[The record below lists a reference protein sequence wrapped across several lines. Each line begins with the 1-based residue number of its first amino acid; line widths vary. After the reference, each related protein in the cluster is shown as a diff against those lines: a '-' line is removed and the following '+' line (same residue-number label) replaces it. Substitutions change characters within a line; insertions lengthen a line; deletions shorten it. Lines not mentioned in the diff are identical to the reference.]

1 MAGSLLLVLAADVDA
16 ASWQWSAL
24 PGRERVTID
33 LDEARQESGASR
45 TGTTQLDIALRS
57 APASFSRAGAAPTLG
72 SLVTGLETGSAGL
85 RLHLRDAAF
94 GYIVS
99 RPNPKRVVIDV
110 FPDPLGTRWNNPGTP
125 APPSAPS
132 RAVSAQPQAPE
143 VGQTPRPALRGT
155 PGSSPLTGNPSPQN
169 PSTAS
174 ASNVGTNTAVFPQA
188 QTLPPAAQP
197 QRRGRGASADNVE
210 IPKTQTEDR
219 KDSRPVTT
227 MGRMAA
233 SAHPAQTDTPGSN
246 ATAQAIMPTAAN
258 PVVPQD
264 TGLAPPTVENLNA
277 LTSQIERIPRS
288 PQDNRYAWPG
298 QEFVPAQAPG
308 AQAPGQVFTGT
319 PSSARSSAMPQSG
332 GSTPPV
338 QTGAPGNGVSPA
350 QVPVVAPAQVQQG
363 TEPSAM
369 PGVQTYNSL
378 GRSQQTRGKMQPV
391 PVAPAPAVSQMQQP
405 QDAQQQ
411 TSLPS
416 QPQMSQQPVQQQS
429 QSAQPIQS
437 VAPQQ
442 VWPNASAELPS
453 TSLSGNAGMSSDT
466 VRTGEPFEAAPEIV
480 APFALR
486 AQLNRR
492 GPESWPEESGLSTDG
507 YKSPVSGVEQQVQSQ
522 FQNELQ
528 SLPPSEQGTPVPD
541 VEAQA
546 TALEPAPQSS
556 VEPETIRPSE
566 TSDKE
571 EATEEK
577 PVVYVDEDGNTV
589 PKPPDVPAI
598 LKEVHKLLNASQD
611 QEALDLLKPLKDA
624 VLTPEQREEVLYL
637 ISQATENVYKNNW
650 LEGYEPVVVAT
661 NEAMNF
667 NLRSPRVAEAL
678 LRLGMINLNTG
689 NQDEAKG
696 YFRALKEKYP
706 HDPNIPK
713 ALLAL
718 GRDQFDKGQYA
729 ESVQTLRE
737 IMDDYPES
745 STIKDVARL
754 MADGLFKQGHDKQA
768 LIIVDFLD
776 RRWPRMYLDDPSY
789 LKMVGELQR
798 RQNRPDDALQTY
810 WTYYNLVPDN
820 PDNHE
825 ILRHIG
831 DLYLKK
837 DIRDGARDVFN
848 ELMRKY
854 PKSASAPVALQRL
867 GEDGLY
873 DGNPSLED
881 LFALFAKPSIT
892 SPEINYARILKE
904 YPDSQEADLATFRL
918 AAWRFW
924 NKDTSGAMELA
935 QKFLDDY
942 PHSPYVPRAEELLNR
957 GFDREFMLAREEENY
972 DRILSLWERYPVVQT
987 AHTDM
992 SDDLRVALARAQLN
1006 RGNEKQGMELLQ
1018 PFLDRPAKDPDYGEY
1033 VYNLFLARALRN
1045 EDWNGVL
1052 DLGDKVAQWELP
1064 VATRAQLDYSRAI
1077 SAENLGMNEKALP
1090 LWRKLHTRSDI
1101 PLYQK
1106 AYATY
1111 FMARDAERRRDIE
1124 AAYKLNLDT
1133 LKLFTQL
1140 EEEHSDK
1147 ADPERIRESLAA
1159 LMDVTEVANRYAEAL
1174 DWAGQYAR
1182 FVPEGSP
1189 DYAGLRFREARLH
1202 RKMGDLGRWKALLDE
1217 IIQREPD
1224 SVFGRMAAS
1233 ELRTQQVA
1241 RDLTRFAPENP
1252 Q

>member
-1 MAGSLLLVLAADVDA
+1 MAGSLLLVLSADVDA

-24 PGRERVTID
+24 PGRERVIID
-33 LDEARQESGASR
+33 LDEARQEGGTSR
-45 TGTTQLDIALRS
+45 TGTTQLDIVLKN

-72 SLVTGLETGSAGL
+72 SLVTGLETGGSGL
-85 RLHLRDAAF
+85 RLRLRDAAF

-99 RPNPKRVVIDV
+99 RPNPKRLVIDV

-132 RAVSAQPQAPE
+132 RAVSAQPEAPD
-143 VGQTPRPALRGT
+143 VGQTPRPALRGA
-155 PGSSPLTGNPSPQN
+155 PGSSPLIGNPPSQN
-169 PSTAS
+169 AS
-174 ASNVGTNTAVFPQA
+174 SAPARNVGNNTAAPQQA
-188 QTLPPAAQP
+188 QTSSPAAQP
-197 QRRGRGASADNVE
+197 QRQGRGAPAEKGEAPRNQARDA
-210 IPKTQTEDR
+210 
-219 KDSRPVTT
+219 RPVTT

-233 SAHPAQTDTPGSN
+233 SAHPAQTNTPGEN
-246 ATAQAIMPTAAN
+246 TTAQANTPSAPN
-258 PVVPQD
+258 PLRQQD
-264 TGLAPPTVENLNA
+264 AELAPPSVENLNA

-288 PQDNRYAWPG
+288 AQDNRYAWPG
-298 QEFVPAQAPG
+298 QEFVPHQAS
-308 AQAPGQVFTGT
+308 QTQNLGQSFPGT
-319 PSSARSSAMPQSG
+319 PSSVRSGVMPQSSG
-332 GSTPPV
+332 TMPPV
-338 QTGAPGNGVSPA
+338 QTEMPGNGVSPA
-350 QVPVVAPAQVQQG
+350 QIPSSAPTQMRPEG
-363 TEPSAM
+363 NSSPM
-369 PGVQTYNSL
+369 PEVQTYNSL
-378 GRSQQTRGKMQPV
+378 GRSQQTRGKIQPPQV
-391 PVAPAPAVSQMQQP
+391 GQQPPVA
-405 QDAQQQ
+405 
-411 TSLPS
+411 
-416 QPQMSQQPVQQQS
+416 PQMSQQQEPQRQVPQQQMQPTQSATPQQQTGPGATLQSSSIPLSANTGMASDPVQ
-429 QSAQPIQS
+429 A
-437 VAPQQ
+437 
-442 VWPNASAELPS
+442 
-453 TSLSGNAGMSSDT
+453 
-466 VRTGEPFEAAPEIV
+466 GEPFEATPEIV
-480 APFALR
+480 APFSLR

-507 YKSPVSGVEQQVQSQ
+507 YKPQASGVEQQVQSQ

-528 SLPPSEQGTPVPD
+528 PLPLSERGTPIPAAESPSTASMSDPQPQADSKTTNPSEN
-541 VEAQA
+541 
-546 TALEPAPQSS
+546 LEQ
-556 VEPETIRPSE
+556 EQ
-566 TSDKE
+566 TS
-571 EATEEK
+571 EEK

-598 LKEVHKLLNASQD
+598 LEEIHKLLDASQD
-611 QEALDLLKPLKDA
+611 QEALELLKPLKDE

-637 ISQATENVYKNNW
+637 ISQAAENVYKDHW
-650 LEGYEPVVVAT
+650 LEGYEPIVVAT

-667 NLRSPRVAEAL
+667 NLRSPKVAEAL

-718 GRDQFDKGQYA
+718 GRDQFNKGQYA

-754 MADGLFKQGHDKQA
+754 MAEGLFKQGHDKQA

-825 ILRHIG
+825 ILRYIG

-892 SPEINYARILKE
+892 SPEISYTRILKE

-957 GFDREFMLAREEENY
+957 GFDREFVLAREEENY

-987 AHTDM
+987 AHTNM

-1018 PFLDRPAKDPDYGEY
+1018 PFLDRTYKDPDYGEY

-1052 DLGDKVAQWELP
+1052 ELGDKIASWEMP

-1077 SAENLGMNEKALP
+1077 SAENLGMSEKALP
-1090 LWRKLHTRSDI
+1090 LWRKLHTRTDI

-1140 EEEHSDK
+1140 EEERSDK

-1174 DWAGQYAR
+1174 DWATQYAR